1 MEKILEFV
9 RGKLERHGRY
19 EPFVLSLSR
28 SDLKEAY
35 CNPSTYGPYEIG
47 VGEYLIF
54 PISSVPNI
62 THNLQMQDCFIFH
75 ALNGLSSGPSIKL
88 PIIRVETSDNKI
100 VLELTYEII
109 PIKKAYAHV
118 YIGPDLRRRLD
129 EDFCIAYAALAS
141 WTRAEKEFHRQIVEE
156 LMQVSR
162 RPELR
167 VELPEISLPQ
177 PSIIS
182 LIGYLSESSRADL
195 YMPREIQKVPLL
207 PERSGHLHGR
217 KKPCLLLPANYQ
229 ESISLVK
236 MRDPRPQLINQI
248 LESCIILPYQPPSDY
263 APMISFWPSSLHF
276 FINEQVNFDIQRD
289 YQSDEM
295 HVKCTIYYGFYF
307 LEEEIKVI
315 PDIPEALRK
324 LAS

>member
-182 LIGYLSESSRADL
+182 LIGYLSASTRADL
-195 YMPREIQKVPLL
+195 YRREIQKVPL
-207 PERSGHLHGR
+207 PFDIFRDSHRYE
-217 KKPCLLLPANYQ
+217 KTCILLSQDRQA
-229 ESISLVK
+229 SIGLVK
-236 MRDPRPQLINQI
+236 MRNPNPKPIDHI
-248 LESCIILPYQPPSDY
+248 LESCILLPYQPPSDY